1 MGGSMLDAFVGLFTT
16 TAIFYLM
23 FGAVLGLVVGILPAL
38 GGAAGLSL
46 MIPFIY
52 GMDPASAM
60 AMAIGM
66 LATVTTGDTITSVL
80 LGIPGSASSQA
91 TVLDGFPLA
100 KQGQGARALSAGF
113 LSSLLGGLF
122 GAALL
127 TATLQVARQIVLWF
141 GMPEILMMILFGIA
155 SVAALSGR
163 SLAKGVAICAFG
175 MIAASIGFAPATG
188 EERLTLGLFYLYD
201 GLPLIACVIG
211 VFVVPEIVD
220 LVRQNRT
227 ISDRPNIG
235 SGTRQGLAD
244 VLRNKWIVLRSAGV
258 GSLVGAMPGVGG
270 AVVDWIV
277 YGQTVR
283 AAKDKSRFGKGDIRG
298 VIGVESSNNAVL
310 GGALVPTLLF
320 GVPGSGSTALLLSA
334 LIMLGIQ
341 PGPAMLGANI
351 ELTYTMIW
359 SLALANIIGAGL
371 CFGLARHLA
380 KITLIPFVWIAPFL
394 IVAISFATLQV
405 NRDPRDLFLV
415 LLFGAAGVFMRRFG
429 FSRPAFLIGFVLQ
442 SNLERSFY
450 QTSQLYSFWGFLSRP
465 IVLLLLLVV
474 ATVLINSLRNQLST
488 RTTFATAEMA
498 ARLKATRPLQLL
510 MPLALAGI
518 FAAALWMLRD
528 LQALGRGYPQTVAAV
543 GLVAALIAAWQIYRA
558 QPAALEDQEQEG
570 TAYPV
575 PILRVALWL
584 LGAMVLLTAF
594 GFFAGSALFLTL
606 FLAIEAR
613 ARPWA
618 IAAGVI
624 GIVGLYLFLMYQ
636 SGTFLPDGWMLA
648 LNPWNYF

>member
-1 MGGSMLDAFVGLFTT
+1 MLDALTNLFTT
-16 TAIFYLM
+16 SAILYLL

-52 GMDPASAM
+52 GMDPSHAM

-66 LATVTTGDTITSVL
+66 LATVSTGDTITSVL

-100 KQGQGARALSAGF
+100 KSGQGARALSAGF
-113 LSSLLGGLF
+113 LSSLLGGLL

-141 GMPEILMMILFGIA
+141 GMPEILMMILFGVA

-163 SLAKGVAICAFG
+163 SLAKGIAICAFG
-175 MIAASIGFAPATG
+175 MIVASIGFSPATG
-188 EERLTLGLFYLYD
+188 EDRLTLGFFYLAE

-220 LVRQNRT
+220 LVRQNRK
-227 ISDRPNIG
+227 ISERPVLG
-235 SGTRQGLAD
+235 AGTRQGLID
-244 VLRNKWIVLRSAGV
+244 VMCNKWLVVRSAGV
-258 GSLVGAMPGVGG
+258 GCLVGAMPGVGG
-270 AVVDWIV
+270 SVVDWIV

-283 AAKDKSRFGKGDIRG
+283 GAKDKSQFGKGDIRG

-334 LIMLGIQ
+334 LIMLGVQ
-341 PGPAMLGANI
+341 PGPAMLGSNI
-351 ELTYTMIW
+351 DLTYTMIW

-371 CFGLARHLA
+371 CFAFARQLA

-394 IVAISFATLQV
+394 IVAISFAALQV

-415 LLFGAAGVFMRRFG
+415 LVFGAIGVFMRRFG

-442 SNLERSFY
+442 PNLERSFY
-450 QTSQLYSFWGFLSRP
+450 QTSQLYSLWDFVSRP
-465 IVLLLLLVV
+465 IVLVLLVV
-474 ATVLINSLRNQLST
+474 VASVLVRSIRAQLST
-488 RTTFATAEMA
+488 RAGFASPEVGQRLI
-498 ARLKATRPLQLL
+498 ARRPVQIAL
-510 MPLALAGI
+510 PLALAAV
-518 FAAALWMLRD
+518 FAVVLWLIAGM
-528 LQALGRGYPQTVAAV
+528 QPLGRIFPQVVALV
-543 GLVAALIAAWQIYRA
+543 GLGASLVVCAQILLA
-558 QPAALEDQEQEG
+558 QPSALEDQEVQDLS
-570 TAYPV
+570 YPV
-575 PILRVALWL
+575 STLHVAGWL
-584 LGAMVLLTAF
+584 LAAMVLLTAF

-613 ARPWA
+613 ARPLA
-618 IAAGVI
+618 IGLGVVC
-624 GIVGLYLFLMYQ
+624 IVGLYLTLMIQ
-636 SGTFLPDGWMLA
+636 SGTFLPDGWLLA
-648 LNPWNYF
+648 LNPWTFF

>member
-1 MGGSMLDAFVGLFTT
+1 MLDALLGLFTT
-16 TAIFYLM
+16 TAIFYLL

-46 MIPFIY
+46 MIPFIF
-52 GMDPASAM
+52 GMDPPSAM
-60 AMAIGM
+60 AMIIGM

-122 GAALL
+122 GAVLL
-127 TATLQVARQIVLWF
+127 TATLQVARQVVLWF
-141 GMPEILMMILFGIA
+141 GMPEILMMILFGVA

-163 SLAKGVAICAFG
+163 SLAKGIAICAFG
-175 MIAASIGFAPATG
+175 MIVSSIGFAPASG
-188 EERLTLGLFYLYD
+188 EERLTFGSFYLYN
-201 GLPLIACVIG
+201 GLPLIATVIG

-220 LVRQNRT
+220 LVRQNRS
-227 ISDRPNIG
+227 ISDRPSLG
-235 SGTRQGLAD
+235 AGTRQGITD
-244 VLRNKWIVLRSAGV
+244 VLRNKWIVLRSASV
-258 GSLVGAMPGVGG
+258 GSLIGAMPGVGG

-283 AAKDKSRFGKGDIRG
+283 AAEDKSQFGKGDIRG

-334 LIMLGIQ
+334 LIMLGVQ
-341 PGPAMLGANI
+341 PGPSMVGADI
-351 ELTYTMIW
+351 GLTYTMIW
-359 SLALANIIGAGL
+359 SLAIANIVGAGL

-380 KITLIPFVWIAPFL
+380 KITMIPFVWIAPFL
-394 IVAISFATLQV
+394 IVAISFAALQV

-415 LLFGAAGVFMRRFG
+415 LIFGAFGVFMRRFG

-442 SNLERSFY
+442 GNLERSLY
-450 QTSQLYSFWGFLSRP
+450 QTSQIYDFWSFISRP
-465 IVLLLLLVV
+465 IVLILLVV
-474 ATVLINSLRNQLST
+474 IAAVVINSLRNQLSANAG
-488 RTTFATAEMA
+488 FSSAEHA
-498 ARLKATRPLQLL
+498 AKLL
-510 MPLALAGI
+510 ASRRVQVAMPLGLAAVFALAMWMVRDLQPLGRLFPMIVAGI
-518 FAAALWMLRD
+518 GLLAAALASVQVMT
-528 LQALGRGYPQTVAAV
+528 G
-543 GLVAALIAAWQIYRA
+543 
-558 QPAALEDQEQEG
+558 QPSALEDQEQED
-570 TAYPV
+570 TPYPV
-575 PILRVALWL
+575 PALRVAAWL
-584 LGAMVLLTAF
+584 LGAMTLIACF
-594 GFFAGSALFLTL
+594 GFVAGSALFLAP
-606 FLAIEAR
+606 FLAVEAR

-618 IAAGVI
+618 IVAGVF
-624 GIVGLYLFLMYQ
+624 GIVGIYLLLMFQ
-636 SGTFLPDGWMLA
+636 SGTFLPDGWVLA